1 VIETSHSQP
10 AVTGSPTKLGFNIN
24 RNILK
29 RIKKKIVSEDSK
41 YESIK
46 QKILGGS
53 QSAEQPIT

>member
-46 QKILGGS
+46 
-53 QSAEQPIT
+53 